1 MMMMMTTRKW
11 YTAIFLFFLQLTAY
25 SQEKDFGIWYGVSAE
40 HKLSDK
46 LAVELSAD
54 IRTFN
59 NAAKID
65 EAFLEGGITYVF
77 NKNFAIAG
85 SYRLSD
91 NIENNNSYYFQHKFF
106 LDFKGNIPLG
116 NFSING
122 RLRFQTRTK
131 TYFKDISDDH
141 PDYTG
146 RIKLRIVYKTPTFPV
161 NPYLF
166 VESFTPLFSDKTRA
180 IEKERLG
187 AGLDFSIAKHHSAT
201 LEYIYQRDYLPHLS
215 DINVISI
222 TYNIKL

>member
-1 MMMMMTTRKW
+1 MMMTTRRW
-11 YTAIFLFFLQLTAY
+11 YFTALLIFFQLTAY
-25 SQEKDFGIWYGVSAE
+25 SQEKDFGIWYGISAE
-40 HKLSDK
+40 HKLSSRLVID
-46 LAVELSAD
+46 LSAD

-59 NAAKID
+59 NAARID
-65 EAFLEGGITYVF
+65 EAFLEGGLTYSF
-77 NKNFAIAG
+77 TRNFAIAG

-116 NFSING
+116 NFSISG

-131 TYFKDISDDH
+131 TYFKDISEDH

-146 RIKLRIVYKTPTFPV
+146 RVKIKIVYKTPAFPV

-166 VESFTPLFSDKTRA
+166 VETFTPMFSDKTRT

-187 AGLDFSIAKHHSAT
+187 AGLELSITKQHSASVG
-201 LEYIYQRDYLPHLS
+201 YIYQRDFLPHIS
-215 DINVISI
+215 NINIISI
-222 TYNIKL
+222 SYNIKL